1 LMDGRRGVF
10 INCLKINIRKI
21 IITLLE

>member
-1 LMDGRRGVF
+1 MDGRRGVF

-21 IITLLE
+21 ILTLLE